1 MQTEIRDA
9 FVQHLTVTKPHLQ
22 DQIKAIVLTKGVP
35 TRVSNSG
42 GSGTNNNDVV
52 MLLRYVIQSDGRE

>member
-42 GSGTNNNDVV
+42 GSGTNISAAW
-52 MLLRYVIQSDGRE
+52 RSGPAIKSKSA